1 MSKIVGI
8 DLGTTNSAIAYM
20 EGGKAVIIENR
31 EGDRITPS
39 VVAFNDKGERIVG
52 KPAKNQAVSNPDR
65 TISSVKREMARD
77 WKKNIDG
84 KDYTPQEISAAILSK
99 LKADAEAKLGEK
111 IDRAVI
117 TVPAYF
123 TDAQRQA
130 TKDAGRIAGFTVE
143 RIINEPTAAALAYGL
158 DKEEEQTILVYDLG
172 GGTFDVSILD
182 IGEGTFQV
190 LATNGN
196 NYLGGDD
203 FDERLMD
210 WITERFKNETG
221 IILGDDKMARQRAKE
236 AAERAKIELSSTT
249 KTTINLPFISADS
262 SGPRHINYEITR
274 SEFEK
279 LIHDLVEKTRSPVQ
293 QAINDAKEKSKGIDF
308 KIDQIILVGGSTRI
322 PIVQQLVKELTGK
335 DANLSINP
343 DEVVAM
349 GAAIQAGVLGGEVS
363 DIVLLDV
370 TPLSLGIETLG
381 GVFTKLIDKNT
392 TIPSSKE
399 QTFTTAADNQTM
411 VEVVVYQG
419 ERPMAQHN
427 KLLGR
432 FHLTDIPPAHR
443 GIPQIQV
450 GFDIDEN
457 GIVNVKAKDLGT
469 GREQVITIT
478 ATSNLTD
485 DEIER
490 MVKDAEAHADEDMKQ
505 QESSEAHNQLDSL
518 IYQTEKHIQQHG
530 DKVDE
535 DVKRN
540 IESELANA
548 RDALSSDDV
557 PRMTAAKESLQQSS
571 HKLAEAIYA
580 KSGAQPPGGD
590 GATQPPPGYEDPG
603 ESGTPGGEDIR
614 DADFTDG

>member
-8 DLGTTNSAIAYM
+8 DLGTTYSAIAHM

-84 KDYTPQEISAAILSK
+84 KDYTPQEISAAILAK

-111 IDRAVI
+111 IDKAVI

-210 WITERFKNETG
+210 WVTERFKNETG
-221 IILGDDKMARQRAKE
+221 IDLSVDKMARQRVKE

-249 KTTINLPFISADS
+249 KTTINLPFISADQ

-279 LIHDLVEKTRSPVQ
+279 LIHDLVEKTRGPVQ
-293 QAINDAKEKSKGIDF
+293 QAIDDAKEKSKGIDF
-308 KIDQIILVGGSTRI
+308 KIDQILLVGGSTRV
-322 PIVQQLVKELTGK
+322 PMVQQLVKDLTGK

-381 GVFTKLIDKNT
+381 GVFTKLIEKNT

-485 DEIER
+485 DEIDK
-490 MVKDAEAHADEDMKQ
+490 MTKDAEAHADEDKKQ
-505 QESSEAHNQLDSL
+505 QELSEMHNQLDSL

-535 DVKRN
+535 DDKRN
-540 IESELANA
+540 IETELANA

-557 PRMTAAKESLQQSS
+557 ARMTTAKDSLQESL

-580 KSGAQPPGGD
+580 KSGAQPQAGD
-590 GATQPPPGYEDPG
+590 GATQPPPGYEAPEEG
-603 ESGTPGGEDIR
+603 GMPGGEDIR
-614 DADFTDG
+614 DADFTDN

>member
-8 DLGTTNSAIAYM
+8 DLGTTYSAIAHM

-77 WKKNIDG
+77 WKKDIDG

-111 IDRAVI
+111 IDKAVI

-210 WITERFKNETG
+210 WVTERFKNETG
-221 IILGDDKMARQRAKE
+221 VDLSVDKMARQRVKE

-249 KTTINLPFISADS
+249 KTTINLPFISADQ

-279 LIHDLVEKTRSPVQ
+279 LIHDLVEKTRGPVQ
-293 QAINDAKEKSKGIDF
+293 QAIDDAKEKSKGIDF
-308 KIDQIILVGGSTRI
+308 EIDQILLVGGSTRV
-322 PIVQQLVKELTGK
+322 PLVQQLVKELTGK

-381 GVFTKLIDKNT
+381 GVFTKLIEKNT
-392 TIPSSKE
+392 TIPASKE

-485 DEIER
+485 DEIDR
-490 MVKDAEAHADEDMKQ
+490 MTKDAEAHADEDKKQ
-505 QESSEAHNQLDSL
+505 QELSEMHNQLDSL
-518 IYQTEKHIQQHG
+518 IYQAEKHIQQHG

-535 DVKRN
+535 DDKRN
-540 IESELANA
+540 IETELANA
-548 RDALSSDDV
+548 RDALSSDDIS
-557 PRMTAAKESLQQSS
+557 RMTPAKDSLQQSL

-580 KSGAQPPGGD
+580 KSGAQPQGDD
-590 GATQPPPGYEDPG
+590 GATQPPPGNEAPQDG
-603 ESGTPGGEDIR
+603 GMPGGEDIR
-614 DADFTDG
+614 DADFTDN